1 MGFHWV
7 TFLAQILNLFVLV
20 WLLKRFLYRPIID
33 VIAKRQAYIE
43 DKVKNAEKAALAAQK
58 QQDTLTKQAEQWQ
71 ADRQKRLDAVY
82 REAEALKQEQTE
94 QIRQEATH
102 LRQKMQD
109 DLNREALAKELEIRN
124 IMIQNFMD
132 LSRQILTDFSGIG
145 PMAQGIEL
153 FKQKV
158 KSLPKSTLNTI
169 KTNLKKEGSVTVTAS
184 EKLTPAEQQN
194 LTAFLTETLGNT
206 TLKFAVQNDL
216 ILGLEVTIGETVLE
230 WNLKS
235 YLDLFENNLNTALAG
250 LIVKE

>member
-7 TFLAQILNLFVLV
+7 TFLAQILNLFILV
-20 WLLKRFLYRPIID
+20 WLLKRFLYRPIVD

-43 DKVKNAEKAALAAQK
+43 DKVKNAEAASLAAQK
-58 QQDTLTKQAEQWQ
+58 QQEALARQAKEWQ
-71 ADRQKRLDAVY
+71 ADRQKRLDTVY
-82 REAEALKQEQTE
+82 REAEALKQDQTV
-94 QIRQEATH
+94 QIRAEIAR

-132 LSRQILTDFSGIG
+132 LSRQVLTDFSGIG
-145 PMAQGIEL
+145 PMAQGIEM
-153 FKQKV
+153 FKKKV
-158 KSLPKSTLNTI
+158 KSLPKSTLNAI
-169 KTNLKKEGSVTVTAS
+169 HSNLKKEKVITIVTS
-184 EKLTPAEQQN
+184 EKLTPDEQRN
-194 LTAFLTETLGNT
+194 LTAFLSEMFGDIP
-206 TLKFAVQNDL
+206 LKFTIQNDL
-216 ILGLEVTIGETVLE
+216 ILGLEITIGETVLE

>member
-20 WLLKRFLYRPIID
+20 WLLKRFLYRPIVD

-43 DKVKNAEKAALAAQK
+43 DKVKNAEKASLAAQK
-58 QQDTLTKQAEQWQ
+58 QQEALARQAQEWQ

-82 REAEALKQEQTE
+82 QEAEALKQEQTD
-94 QIRQEATH
+94 QIRTETTR

-124 IMIQNFMD
+124 IMIQNFMT
-132 LSRQILTDFSGIG
+132 LSRQVLTDLSGIG

-153 FKQKV
+153 FKKKV
-158 KSLPKSTLNTI
+158 ESLPKSTLNTI
-169 KTNLKKEGSVTVTAS
+169 RASIQKESVLTVATS
-184 EKLTPAEQQN
+184 EKLTKSEQQN
-194 LTAFLTETLGNT
+194 LTDFVSETFGDIP
-206 TLKFAVQNDL
+206 LKFTVRNDL
-216 ILGLEVTIGETVLE
+216 ILGIEMTVGETVLE

-235 YLDLFENNLNTALAG
+235 YLDLFENNLNTTLAG